1 MPALVWAVRHD
12 GSMMAPPWPPPTAQP
27 LSGAEEAEGR
37 APALLGVLDPGHS
50 GPASDLCGSQIAE
63 WAVVSN
69 G

>member
-1 MPALVWAVRHD
+1 
-12 GSMMAPPWPPPTAQP
+12 MMAPPWPPPTAQP

-37 APALLGVLDPGHS
+37 APALLGVLDPGRS